1 MNKPWLS
8 NAKLSSS
15 FITANMAEVA
25 KLKIL
30 TQLKKGGK
38 CLISNVRK
46 LSYWLA

>member
-15 FITANMAEVA
+15 FTTANMAVVA
-25 KLKIL
+25 KKIL
-30 TQLKKGGK
+30 TQLKKGGN

-46 LSYWLA
+46 LSYWLT